1 VISARGLL
9 SSSNGA
15 LPSARCMKP
24 RAHFN
29 TLDALDKKVCGG
41 KVPMDDDFAMLGVI
55 AGAGVLLLMLL
66 VI

>member
-1 VISARGLL
+1 
-9 SSSNGA
+9 
-15 LPSARCMKP
+15 MKP

-29 TLDALDKKVCGG
+29 TIDALDENVCGG
-41 KVPMDDDFAMLGVI
+41 KIAMDDDFAMLGVI

>member
-1 VISARGLL
+1 
-9 SSSNGA
+9 
-15 LPSARCMKP
+15 MKP

-29 TLDALDKKVCGG
+29 TIDALDE
-41 KVPMDDDFAMLGVI
+41 VPMDDDFAMLGVI